1 MEKLSFTVSTDQEKK
16 IEALIAKMTV
26 DEKIGQLNQVGPSPV
41 GGFEISLKEKKLM
54 LKEGKITKEEFERD
68 LEGVQWDT
76 RESDVRSGKIGSFL
90 GMRGVEKCNH
100 MQHIAVEE
108 SRLGIP
114 LFFGLDVVHGL
125 RTIFPIPLAESCSF
139 DENLFE
145 QTARIAA
152 KEAAATGIKLT
163 FAPMIDVCRDARW
176 GRIAEGAGEDTY
188 LTSRFA
194 AAKVRGF
201 QGDDI
206 AKDDRIAACAK
217 HFVAYGAAIG
227 GRDYNSADMSL
238 QTLWETYL
246 PPFKEAVDSGV
257 ATFMTS
263 FNDLNGEPCTT
274 SKYLLKDILRNKW
287 RFNGAVISDSGAI
300 GELIEHG
307 TVSDKAEAA
316 EQALNAGIDID
327 MSSMCYTEN
336 LKNSVLR
343 SNISEEELNEAVRRV
358 LRLKFALGLF
368 DHPYT
373 DELSGE
379 KMYLCKAHT
388 QLAREAGRK
397 SIVLLKNDGI
407 LPLKSNL
414 KIAVVG
420 ELAATRK
427 EMLGTWAAMGRGD
440 EAVCLLD
447 GFAERNI
454 SVSYEECCKVNGTFD
469 RTALER
475 AVKDADIVIAAVGEY
490 ADMSGEASS
499 LCNIGLH
506 GEQEKMLSA
515 LKELGKPFVTVM
527 FNGRPLAVP
536 KAVKISNALI
546 EAWHLGSQ
554 AGNSICDVLFGD
566 YNPSGR
572 LTATFPNH
580 SGECPIYYNHVS
592 TGRPTSEIRHSCK
605 YMDAPLTPLFPFGY
619 GLSYTEYTY
628 KDFIINEEKNGLCA
642 EVTVKNIGE
651 IAGEETVQLYA
662 HMQKAKRVRPVR
674 ELKAFKKVYLNPGEE
689 KRVKL
694 FIDRCAFQYYDM
706 QMNLVEGSGAVD
718 FFIGHDSTASL
729 KTVMILGGGSNE

>member
-1 MEKLSFTVSTDQEKK
+1 MEKSSLPVSAEDEKR
-16 IEALIAKMTV
+16 IEALIAQMTV

-41 GGFEISLKEKKLM
+41 GGFEISLSEKKLM

-68 LEGVQWDT
+68 LQGVQWDA
-76 RESDVRSGKIGSFL
+76 RESDVRNGKIGSFL

-100 MQHIAVEE
+100 MQRIAVEE

-139 DENLFE
+139 DEKLFE
-145 QTARIAA
+145 QTAEVAA
-152 KEAAATGIKLT
+152 KEAAATGIRLT

-188 LTSRFA
+188 LCSRFA
-194 AAKVRGF
+194 AAKVHGF
-201 QGDDI
+201 QGDSI
-206 AKDDRIAACAK
+206 ANADRIAACAK

-227 GRDYNSADMSL
+227 GRDYNSADISL

-246 PPFKEAVDSGV
+246 PPFKEAVDAGV

-263 FNDLNGEPCTT
+263 FNDLNGEPCTA
-274 SKYLLKDILRNKW
+274 SEYLLKDILRNQW
-287 RFNGAVISDSGAI
+287 GFGGAVISDSGAI

-336 LKNSVLR
+336 LKNSVL
-343 SNISEEELNEAVRRV
+343 SGNISEETLNEAVRRV

-368 DHPYT
+368 ENPYT
-373 DELSGE
+373 DESLGE
-379 KMYLCKAHT
+379 KLYLCKEHM

-407 LPLKSNL
+407 LPLKSNQ

-420 ELAATRK
+420 ELAAIRK
-427 EMLGTWAAMGRGD
+427 EMLGTWAAMGKGN
-440 EAVCLLD
+440 EAVSLLD
-447 GFAERNI
+447 GFKERNI
-454 SVSYEECCKVNGTFD
+454 SVSYEECCSVNGTFD
-469 RTALER
+469 AAALEK
-475 AVKDADIVIAAVGEY
+475 AVKDADVVIAAVGEY
-490 ADMSGEASS
+490 EDMSGEASS

-515 LKELGKPFVTVM
+515 LKEFGKPFVTVL

-536 KAVKISNALI
+536 KVVELSNALV

-554 AGNSICDVLFGD
+554 AGNSICDILFGD

-572 LTATFPNH
+572 LTTTFPNH

-592 TGRPTSEIRHSCK
+592 TGRPISEIRHTCK

-619 GLSYTEYTY
+619 GLSYTEYAY
-628 KDFIINEEKNGLCA
+628 KDFRIEQDGKYLRA
-642 EVTVKNIGE
+642 EVTVENKGKV
-651 IAGEETVQLYA
+651 AGEETVQLYA
-662 HMQKAKRVRPVR
+662 HVKKANRVRPIR
-674 ELKAFKKVYLNPGEE
+674 ELKAFCKVFLNAGEE
-689 KRVKL
+689 KRVSL
-694 FIDRCAFQYYDM
+694 LVDCSTFQYYDM
-706 QMNLVEGSGAVD
+706 QMNLVQGQGTID
-718 FFIGHDSTASL
+718 FFVGHDSTASL
-729 KTVMILGGGSNE
+729 KTVLELNVNNA

>member
-1 MEKLSFTVSTDQEKK
+1 MEKLSFTVSSEEEKK
-16 IEALIAKMTV
+16 IETLIAKMTV

-41 GGFEISLKEKKLM
+41 GGFEISLKEKRLM
-54 LKEGKITKEEFERD
+54 LQEGKITKEEFERD
-68 LEGVQWDT
+68 LQGVQWDT
-76 RESDVRSGKIGSFL
+76 RESDVRDGKIGSFL

-100 MQHIAVEE
+100 MQRIAVEE

-145 QTARIAA
+145 QTARVSA

-194 AAKVRGF
+194 SAKVRGF

-206 AKDDRIAACAK
+206 AKSDRIAACAK

-246 PPFKEAVDSGV
+246 PPFKGAVDSGV

-274 SKYLLKDILRNKW
+274 SNYLLKNILRGKW
-287 RFNGAVISDSGAI
+287 DFGGAVISDSGAI

-307 TVSDKAEAA
+307 TASDKSEAA
-316 EQALNAGIDID
+316 KQALCAGIDID
-327 MSSMCYTEN
+327 MSSMCYTDH
-336 LKNSVLR
+336 LKDSVL
-343 SNISEEELNEAVRRV
+343 NGDIPMEVLDDAVRRV
-358 LRLKFALGLF
+358 LKFKFALGLF

-373 DELSGE
+373 DESAGE
-379 KMYLCKAHT
+379 KMYLCDEHIK
-388 QLAREAGRK
+388 LAREAGRR

-407 LPLKSNL
+407 LPLESSQ

-420 ELAATRK
+420 ELAAIRK
-427 EMLGTWAAMGRGD
+427 EMLGTWAAMGRGS

-454 SVSYEECCKVNGTFD
+454 AVTYEECCKVTGTFD
-469 RTALER
+469 RSALEK
-475 AVKDADIVIAAVGEY
+475 AVKDADVVIAAVGEY

-536 KAVKISNALI
+536 KAAELSNALV

-566 YNPSGR
+566 YNPSAR

-605 YMDAPLTPLFPFGY
+605 YMDAPLKPLFPFGY
-619 GLSYTEYTY
+619 GLSYTEYEY
-628 KDFIINEEKNGLCA
+628 KDFSIKQDGERLCA
-642 EVTVKNIGE
+642 QVTVKNTGKV
-651 IAGEETVQLYA
+651 AGEETVQLYA
-662 HMQKAKRVRPVR
+662 HMRKADRVRPIR
-674 ELKAFKKVYLNPGEE
+674 ELKAFCKVFLGAGEE
-689 KRVKL
+689 KRVSL
-694 FIDRCAFQYYDM
+694 LVDRSAFKYYDM
-706 QMNLVEGSGAVD
+706 QMNLNDGKGLID
-718 FFIGHDSTASL
+718 FYIGHDSTAEL
-729 KTVMILGGGSNE
+729 KSVLEL